1 MGFFSGT
8 ISYTRFRIPG
18 YRPGDFGEEFLER
31 LSAMGMGSQRVASK
45 DGVTVGWIAGEH
57 ILDRNFQ
64 LEKNVINETLG
75 FALRVDVNK
84 LPTDLLKAYAAEEL
98 LGLPRTTR
106 AVVPPSANAR
116 RPRRRPRTVSKPKPR
131 TGAFSSGRWSLCCG
145 MAPRARSSSAPPRS
159 P

>member
-98 LGLPRTTR
+98 LGLAKDNP
-106 AVVPPSANAR
+106 
-116 RPRRRPRTVSKPKPR
+116 
-131 TGAFSSGRWSLCCG
+131 SGRPSKRQRKE
-145 MAPRARSSSAPPRS
+145 AKEAAAKDKREAKEAAAKDKREARAAEAARKTAAKVPN
-159 P
+159 